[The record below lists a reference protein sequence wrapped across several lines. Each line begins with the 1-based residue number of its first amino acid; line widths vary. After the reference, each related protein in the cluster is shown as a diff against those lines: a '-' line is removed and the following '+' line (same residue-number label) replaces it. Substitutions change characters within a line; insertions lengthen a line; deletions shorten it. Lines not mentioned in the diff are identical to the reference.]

1 MTSVDIAALRSE
13 AERGAGEANAAEDAI
28 HEIVKVFHA
37 RLGDR
42 QAHLRPGALL
52 AGQNQ
57 FFVAGAF
64 MATSDRTNLMLI
76 GNIGFPAD
84 QRRLLVPIDG
94 GNPGQVMASGKPLL
108 LEDTTTRPDF
118 KQYLSTSRMSSAIYA
133 PLMQSGEAIGLII
146 MAAQARW
153 TFGTADLDALT
164 ALVPVAEA
172 AWQRLDG
179 PAWLRT
185 ECASADT

>member
-13 AERGAGEANAAEDAI
+13 AERGAGEANAPEDAI
-28 HEIVKVFHA
+28 HEIVKVFHT

-42 QAHLRPGALL
+42 QAHLRPDALL

-64 MATSDRTNLMLI
+64 MATPDRTNLMLI

-84 QRRLLVPIDG
+84 QRRLRVPIDG

-153 TFGTADLDALT
+153 TFGAADLYALT
-164 ALVPVAEA
+164 ALAPVAEA

-185 ECASADT
+185 ECASAGT